1 LFFEIF
7 SVWKRVRGRGKGEG
21 KGNPKTRGKG
31 AVNPTTLT
39 TTTTTTTMTTIT
51 RETMTELA
59 LGVVLPCSQTRT
71 GPLKVREPG
80 KVHQKVRVSGK
91 TVRTQVR
98 ARVKRVRVV
107 RLKAKVH
114 PATPMGVMT
123 ATEAKPVA
131 TTGSHG
137 SILKMKNGNFSM

>member
-1 LFFEIF
+1 ME
-7 SVWKRVRGRGKGEG
+7 KGKGKGKGRGKG
-21 KGNPKTRGKG
+21 KSKTRGKG

-98 ARVKRVRVV
+98 ARVRVV
-107 RLKAKVH
+107 RVGGLMAKVKVTLMETTEMV
-114 PATPMGVMT
+114 ARTVTMTPMIMRT
-123 ATEAKPVA
+123 L
-131 TTGSHG
+131 
-137 SILKMKNGNFSM
+137 SILKMTLVGDF